1 MAGLKDQLGRLQANI
16 LVQNGTVL
24 DSVQGEV
31 ELDDRDENGQPR
43 KGPVLVLH
51 SIEENALLRLA
62 HPRAVIVLGSLSG
75 QVFGAY
81 RVKAGNLLSGRLEGV
96 RHVEIIRDMGS
107 RESTNIDSWI
117 VFEATSD
124 PGFFNQA
131 QQGLEKLRQLERYQ
145 QPQREATA
153 RHILMQALK
162 DVPYDIKIFISQNRK
177 LKTVFSINPSH
188 RNKRIK
194 MDLTALLRCLV
205 PKAEKQKLADE
216 KTDLVEHFK
225 YILQEMIAESLRL
238 ANSGGIGA
246 ALRQKRGTEL
256 YMHQVEVLCDYLLP
270 KLLHRWLK
278 ISESFVQRMID
289 RLSEAPMILQVD
301 GQLSPFFQIEYPRW
315 KFHVVGG
322 KIVPEKI
329 ADCNIACQLG
339 SNQEKMSVT
348 YNYMGGDDWISQ
360 TQEIELDKTRAC
372 KLILK
377 NGSVYLT
384 EESECIFGPEFEKIE
399 EKASADA
406 A

>member
-1 MAGLKDQLGRLQANI
+1 MAGLKDQLGRLKARV
-16 LVQNGTVL
+16 LAQNGTVL
-24 DSVQGEV
+24 DSVHGEV
-31 ELDDRDENGQPR
+31 ELDDKDDKGRPL
-43 KGPVLVLH
+43 KGPVLILH
-51 SIEENALLRLA
+51 SIEEGAQLKLA

-107 RESTNIDSWI
+107 KESTNVDSWI

-131 QQGLEKLRQLERYQ
+131 QQGLERLRQLERYQ
-145 QPQREATA
+145 KPQREATA
-153 RHILMQALK
+153 QQILMRSLK
-162 DVPYDIKIFISQNRK
+162 DVPYDIKIFISRNQK
-177 LKTVFSINPSH
+177 LKTVFSIH
-188 RNKRIK
+188 RGQKGKGIK
-194 MDLTALLRCLV
+194 MDLTALLRYLI
-205 PKAEKQKLADE
+205 PKAEKQRIANKE
-216 KTDLVEHFK
+216 KDLVEHFGLV
-225 YILQEMIAESLRL
+225 LQETVAESLRL
-238 ANSGGIGA
+238 ANSSGIGA
-246 ALRQKRGTEL
+246 ALRKTRGAEL
-256 YMHQVEVLCDYLLP
+256 YQHQVEMLCDYLQP
-270 KLLHRWLK
+270 KLLQRWLK
-278 ISESFVQRMID
+278 ISESLMQRMID

-339 SNQEKMSVT
+339 SDQEKMSVT
-348 YNYMGGDDWISQ
+348 YNYVGGEDWISQ
-360 TQEIELDKTRAC
+360 TQEIELNKTKTC

-384 EESECIFGPEFEKIE
+384 EETQCLFGPELEKTKEI
-399 EKASADA
+399 ASVEA